1 MLLPACAEQRRSPR
15 LEADAVNM
23 QLAEEQLA
31 KKVHTRAITNGSLEG
46 TSDTNPT
53 FEEAS
58 HRREEMPISR
68 EAGM

>member
-1 MLLPACAEQRRSPR
+1 
-15 LEADAVNM
+15 M